1 MDNAIAI
8 CRDLPRPSVSG
19 AKPEPFMNERQRHR
33 DKAVYFGGDTVILAR
48 LPGRDEYSGKK
59 RTDQPRA
66 STE

>member
-1 MDNAIAI
+1 
-8 CRDLPRPSVSG
+8 
-19 AKPEPFMNERQRHR
+19 MNERQRNR